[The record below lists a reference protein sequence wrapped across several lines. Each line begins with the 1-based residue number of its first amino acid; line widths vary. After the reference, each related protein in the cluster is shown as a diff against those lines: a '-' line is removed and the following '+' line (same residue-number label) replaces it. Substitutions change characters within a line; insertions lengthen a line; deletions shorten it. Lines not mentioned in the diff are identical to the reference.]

1 MKDISCHSETIMV
14 YEFRL
19 PDVGEGIAEGEV
31 VKWLVKEGAEVNEN
45 QPLVEIMTDK
55 VNVEISSP
63 KKGTILKLMA
73 KEGQVVKVGEVLL
86 AIGEK
91 GEQKNTPPPVQ
102 PSPATPSAQTPP
114 KEAPFAP
121 PPSTK
126 APEKPHEI
134 LATPATRKLA
144 RDLGVNLSLVQ
155 ASGPGGRITE
165 EDVQRFKQLGRTAA
179 SAAVQV
185 TGPHGLEERI
195 SFRGIRRKVA
205 EHMVKSKEATA
216 QVTHVD
222 EIDMTEIVQLR
233 ERAKTTAEKRGLKLT
248 YLPFIIKAVIPAL
261 KQYPYL
267 NATLDEEK
275 AEIVLRKYYNIGIAT
290 DTEQG
295 LVVPVVKDAE
305 HKSITQLASE
315 VGLLGEKARTGQLA
329 LEEVQGGTFT
339 ITNVGGI
346 GGVFAT
352 PIINYPEVAILGVH
366 KITKRPVVKDGQIVI
381 RDMTYLSLSFDHRV
395 LDGAMAARFVTA
407 IKQYL
412 EDPKLLLLETD

>member
-1 MKDISCHSETIMV
+1 MT
-14 YEFRL
+14 YELRL
-19 PDVGEGIAEGEV
+19 PDIGEGIAEGEV
-31 VKWLVKEGAEVNEN
+31 VKWLVKEGAEVEAN

-55 VNVEISSP
+55 VNVEIPSP

-73 KEGQVVKVGEVLL
+73 KEGQVVKVGQVLL

-91 GEQKNTPPPVQ
+91 GEQKSTPPTFQ
-102 PSPATPSAQTPP
+102 SPTAAPRAQAPP
-114 KEAPFAP
+114 KEDSVPL
-121 PPSTK
+121 PPSIKTL
-126 APEKPHEI
+126 AKPHEI

-144 RDLGVNLSLVQ
+144 RDLGVDLSLVQ
-155 ASGPGGRITE
+155 ATGPAGRIID
-165 EDVQRFKQLGRTAA
+165 EDVQRFKQLGKTATP
-179 SAAVQV
+179 VGLQV
-185 TGPHGLEERI
+185 TGPRGVEERI
-195 SFRGIRRKVA
+195 AFRGIRRKVA

-233 ERAKTTAEKRGLKLT
+233 EKAKASAEKRGVKLT
-248 YLPFIIKAVIPAL
+248 YLPFIIKSLIPAL

-267 NATLDEEK
+267 NATLDEEN
-275 AEIVLRKYYNIGIAT
+275 AEIVLKKYYNIGIAT
-290 DTEQG
+290 DTENG
-295 LVVPVVKDAE
+295 LVVPVIKDAE

-315 VGLLGEKARTGQLA
+315 LGSLGEKARTGQLA
-329 LEEVQGGTFT
+329 LDEIQGGTFT

-395 LDGAMAARFVTA
+395 LDGAMAARFVTT

>member
-1 MKDISCHSETIMV
+1 MV

-31 VKWLVKEGAEVNEN
+31 VKWLVKEGAEVNAN

-91 GEQKNTPPPVQ
+91 GEQKSTPPTVQ
-102 PSPATPSAQTPP
+102 PSAATPPAQ
-114 KEAPFAP
+114 APAKAVPVP
-121 PPSTK
+121 PPTSIKT
-126 APEKPHEI
+126 PEKPHEI

-144 RDLGVNLSLVQ
+144 RDLGVDLSLVQ
-155 ASGPGGRITE
+155 ATGPGGRITE

-179 SAAVQV
+179 PVAVQV
-185 TGPHGLEERI
+185 TGPRGLEERI
-195 SFRGIRRKVA
+195 AFRGIRRKVA

-222 EIDMTEIVQLR
+222 EIDMTEVVQLR
-233 ERAKTTAEKRGLKLT
+233 EKAKASAEKRGVKLT

-315 VGLLGEKARTGQLA
+315 VGSLGEKARTGQLA